1 MHLYWLCRFISRY
14 GYVQE
19 MRSHNVTNLLGATK
33 ELKSCVRQLD
43 PRTIIRC
50 LSQNEITWIFNPPVS
65 PRMDR
70 IWESLI
76 KSVKHSL
83 KAIKK
88 VELSPK
94 TAFIPFYMKLNPF
107 WMGDLW
113 QPLAMILTD
122 PELLTPNH
130 LLIGSSSLNLSTGN
144 FNSNEI
150 N

>member
-14 GYVQE
+14 RYVQE

-88 VELSPK
+88 CRTFTKDCFYTFLYEVESILDGRPL
-94 TAFIPFYMKLNPF
+94 TAISNDINWSRTAHSKPSFDRFFIIKP
-107 WMGDLW
+107 
-113 QPLAMILTD
+113 
-122 PELLTPNH
+122 
-130 LLIGSSSLNLSTGN
+130 
-144 FNSNEI
+144 
-150 N
+150 